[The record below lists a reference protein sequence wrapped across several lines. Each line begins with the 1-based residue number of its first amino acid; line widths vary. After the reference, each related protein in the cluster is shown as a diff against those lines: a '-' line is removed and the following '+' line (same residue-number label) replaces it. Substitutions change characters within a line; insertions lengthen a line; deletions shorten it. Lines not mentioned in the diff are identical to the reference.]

1 MYKGIFREEAV
12 AYKNKQQSISP
23 VSVPSTHVAFVVCA
37 IICLI
42 IIFIMMTLKY
52 TERVSVTGVTIP
64 LKGVATVKGRYQVHH
79 GDYVHKDQALFSIN
93 SVMKDSSGIQYTE
106 IGIGLLNKEKKA
118 LEKELSSKYKS
129 TKEQLLILDKE
140 LNKRRE
146 SLVIL
151 ERTLLLIENE
161 IRREKP
167 FYDKIIK
174 LHPRGLFLI
183 WR

>member
-1 MYKGIFREEAV
+1 
-12 AYKNKQQSISP
+12 
-23 VSVPSTHVAFVVCA
+23 
-37 IICLI
+37 
-42 IIFIMMTLKY
+42 
-52 TERVSVTGVTIP
+52 
-64 LKGVATVKGRYQVHH
+64 
-79 GDYVHKDQALFSIN
+79 
-93 SVMKDSSGIQYTE
+93 MKDSSGIQYTE

-174 LHPRGLFLI
+174 LHPR
-183 WR
+183 

>member
-1 MYKGIFREEAV
+1 
-12 AYKNKQQSISP
+12 
-23 VSVPSTHVAFVVCA
+23 
-37 IICLI
+37 
-42 IIFIMMTLKY
+42 
-52 TERVSVTGVTIP
+52 
-64 LKGVATVKGRYQVHH
+64 
-79 GDYVHKDQALFSIN
+79 
-93 SVMKDSSGIQYTE
+93 MKDSSGIQYTE

-183 WR
+183 

>member
-1 MYKGIFREEAV
+1 
-12 AYKNKQQSISP
+12 
-23 VSVPSTHVAFVVCA
+23 
-37 IICLI
+37 
-42 IIFIMMTLKY
+42 
-52 TERVSVTGVTIP
+52 
-64 LKGVATVKGRYQVHH
+64 
-79 GDYVHKDQALFSIN
+79 
-93 SVMKDSSGIQYTE
+93 MKDSSGIQYTE

-151 ERTLLLIENE
+151 ERTLLLTENE

-174 LHPRGLFLI
+174 LHPGGLFLI

>member
-1 MYKGIFREEAV
+1 
-12 AYKNKQQSISP
+12 
-23 VSVPSTHVAFVVCA
+23 
-37 IICLI
+37 
-42 IIFIMMTLKY
+42 
-52 TERVSVTGVTIP
+52 
-64 LKGVATVKGRYQVHH
+64 
-79 GDYVHKDQALFSIN
+79 
-93 SVMKDSSGIQYTE
+93 MKDSSGIQYTE

>member
-1 MYKGIFREEAV
+1 
-12 AYKNKQQSISP
+12 
-23 VSVPSTHVAFVVCA
+23 
-37 IICLI
+37 
-42 IIFIMMTLKY
+42 
-52 TERVSVTGVTIP
+52 
-64 LKGVATVKGRYQVHH
+64 
-79 GDYVHKDQALFSIN
+79 
-93 SVMKDSSGIQYTE
+93 MKDSSGIQYTE

-146 SLVIL
+146 SLAIL

-167 FYDKIIK
+167 FYD
-174 LHPRGLFLI
+174 
-183 WR
+183 

>member
-1 MYKGIFREEAV
+1 
-12 AYKNKQQSISP
+12 
-23 VSVPSTHVAFVVCA
+23 
-37 IICLI
+37 
-42 IIFIMMTLKY
+42 
-52 TERVSVTGVTIP
+52 
-64 LKGVATVKGRYQVHH
+64 
-79 GDYVHKDQALFSIN
+79 
-93 SVMKDSSGIQYTE
+93 MKDSSGIQYTE

-161 IRREKP
+161 IRREK
-167 FYDKIIK
+167 
-174 LHPRGLFLI
+174 
-183 WR
+183 

>member
-1 MYKGIFREEAV
+1 
-12 AYKNKQQSISP
+12 
-23 VSVPSTHVAFVVCA
+23 
-37 IICLI
+37 
-42 IIFIMMTLKY
+42 
-52 TERVSVTGVTIP
+52 
-64 LKGVATVKGRYQVHH
+64 
-79 GDYVHKDQALFSIN
+79 
-93 SVMKDSSGIQYTE
+93 MKDSSGIQYTE

-167 FYDKIIK
+167 FYDKII
-174 LHPRGLFLI
+174 
-183 WR
+183 

>member
-1 MYKGIFREEAV
+1 
-12 AYKNKQQSISP
+12 
-23 VSVPSTHVAFVVCA
+23 
-37 IICLI
+37 
-42 IIFIMMTLKY
+42 
-52 TERVSVTGVTIP
+52 
-64 LKGVATVKGRYQVHH
+64 
-79 GDYVHKDQALFSIN
+79 
-93 SVMKDSSGIQYTE
+93 MKDSSGIQYTE

-167 FYDKIIK
+167 FYD
-174 LHPRGLFLI
+174 
-183 WR
+183 

>member
-1 MYKGIFREEAV
+1 
-12 AYKNKQQSISP
+12 
-23 VSVPSTHVAFVVCA
+23 
-37 IICLI
+37 
-42 IIFIMMTLKY
+42 
-52 TERVSVTGVTIP
+52 
-64 LKGVATVKGRYQVHH
+64 
-79 GDYVHKDQALFSIN
+79 
-93 SVMKDSSGIQYTE
+93 MKDSSGIQYTE

-174 LHPRGLFLI
+174 LH
-183 WR
+183 

>member
-1 MYKGIFREEAV
+1 
-12 AYKNKQQSISP
+12 
-23 VSVPSTHVAFVVCA
+23 
-37 IICLI
+37 
-42 IIFIMMTLKY
+42 
-52 TERVSVTGVTIP
+52 
-64 LKGVATVKGRYQVHH
+64 
-79 GDYVHKDQALFSIN
+79 
-93 SVMKDSSGIQYTE
+93 MKDSSGIQYTE

-174 LHPRGLFLI
+174 LHPGGLFLI

>member
-1 MYKGIFREEAV
+1 
-12 AYKNKQQSISP
+12 
-23 VSVPSTHVAFVVCA
+23 
-37 IICLI
+37 
-42 IIFIMMTLKY
+42 
-52 TERVSVTGVTIP
+52 
-64 LKGVATVKGRYQVHH
+64 
-79 GDYVHKDQALFSIN
+79 
-93 SVMKDSSGIQYTE
+93 MKDSSGIQYTE

-174 LHPRGLFLI
+174 
-183 WR
+183 

>member
-1 MYKGIFREEAV
+1 
-12 AYKNKQQSISP
+12 
-23 VSVPSTHVAFVVCA
+23 
-37 IICLI
+37 
-42 IIFIMMTLKY
+42 
-52 TERVSVTGVTIP
+52 
-64 LKGVATVKGRYQVHH
+64 
-79 GDYVHKDQALFSIN
+79 
-93 SVMKDSSGIQYTE
+93 MKDSSGIQYTE

-183 WR
+183 W

>member
-1 MYKGIFREEAV
+1 
-12 AYKNKQQSISP
+12 
-23 VSVPSTHVAFVVCA
+23 
-37 IICLI
+37 
-42 IIFIMMTLKY
+42 
-52 TERVSVTGVTIP
+52 
-64 LKGVATVKGRYQVHH
+64 
-79 GDYVHKDQALFSIN
+79 
-93 SVMKDSSGIQYTE
+93 MKDSSGIQYTE

-174 LHPRGLFLI
+174 LHP
-183 WR
+183 

>member
-1 MYKGIFREEAV
+1 
-12 AYKNKQQSISP
+12 
-23 VSVPSTHVAFVVCA
+23 
-37 IICLI
+37 
-42 IIFIMMTLKY
+42 
-52 TERVSVTGVTIP
+52 
-64 LKGVATVKGRYQVHH
+64 
-79 GDYVHKDQALFSIN
+79 
-93 SVMKDSSGIQYTE
+93 MKDSSGIQYTE

-167 FYDKIIK
+167 FY
-174 LHPRGLFLI
+174 
-183 WR
+183 

>member
-1 MYKGIFREEAV
+1 
-12 AYKNKQQSISP
+12 
-23 VSVPSTHVAFVVCA
+23 
-37 IICLI
+37 
-42 IIFIMMTLKY
+42 
-52 TERVSVTGVTIP
+52 
-64 LKGVATVKGRYQVHH
+64 
-79 GDYVHKDQALFSIN
+79 
-93 SVMKDSSGIQYTE
+93 MKDSSGIQYTE

-174 LHPRGLFLI
+174 L
-183 WR
+183 

>member
-1 MYKGIFREEAV
+1 
-12 AYKNKQQSISP
+12 
-23 VSVPSTHVAFVVCA
+23 
-37 IICLI
+37 
-42 IIFIMMTLKY
+42 
-52 TERVSVTGVTIP
+52 
-64 LKGVATVKGRYQVHH
+64 
-79 GDYVHKDQALFSIN
+79 
-93 SVMKDSSGIQYTE
+93 MKDSSGIQYTE

-183 WR
+183 WRWII

>member
-1 MYKGIFREEAV
+1 
-12 AYKNKQQSISP
+12 
-23 VSVPSTHVAFVVCA
+23 
-37 IICLI
+37 
-42 IIFIMMTLKY
+42 
-52 TERVSVTGVTIP
+52 
-64 LKGVATVKGRYQVHH
+64 
-79 GDYVHKDQALFSIN
+79 
-93 SVMKDSSGIQYTE
+93 MKDSSGIQYTE

-167 FYDKIIK
+167 FYDKI
-174 LHPRGLFLI
+174 
-183 WR
+183 

>member
-1 MYKGIFREEAV
+1 
-12 AYKNKQQSISP
+12 
-23 VSVPSTHVAFVVCA
+23 
-37 IICLI
+37 
-42 IIFIMMTLKY
+42 
-52 TERVSVTGVTIP
+52 
-64 LKGVATVKGRYQVHH
+64 
-79 GDYVHKDQALFSIN
+79 
-93 SVMKDSSGIQYTE
+93 MKDSSGIQYTE

-174 LHPRGLFLI
+174 LHPRG
-183 WR
+183 

>member
-1 MYKGIFREEAV
+1 
-12 AYKNKQQSISP
+12 
-23 VSVPSTHVAFVVCA
+23 
-37 IICLI
+37 
-42 IIFIMMTLKY
+42 
-52 TERVSVTGVTIP
+52 
-64 LKGVATVKGRYQVHH
+64 
-79 GDYVHKDQALFSIN
+79 
-93 SVMKDSSGIQYTE
+93 MKDSSGIQYTE

-167 FYDKIIK
+167 FYDK
-174 LHPRGLFLI
+174 
-183 WR
+183 

>member
-1 MYKGIFREEAV
+1 
-12 AYKNKQQSISP
+12 
-23 VSVPSTHVAFVVCA
+23 
-37 IICLI
+37 
-42 IIFIMMTLKY
+42 
-52 TERVSVTGVTIP
+52 
-64 LKGVATVKGRYQVHH
+64 
-79 GDYVHKDQALFSIN
+79 
-93 SVMKDSSGIQYTE
+93 MKDSSGIQYTE

-151 ERTLLLIENE
+151 EGTLLLIENE

>member
-1 MYKGIFREEAV
+1 
-12 AYKNKQQSISP
+12 
-23 VSVPSTHVAFVVCA
+23 
-37 IICLI
+37 
-42 IIFIMMTLKY
+42 
-52 TERVSVTGVTIP
+52 
-64 LKGVATVKGRYQVHH
+64 
-79 GDYVHKDQALFSIN
+79 
-93 SVMKDSSGIQYTE
+93 MKDSSGIQYTE

-161 IRREKP
+161 IRRE
-167 FYDKIIK
+167 
-174 LHPRGLFLI
+174 
-183 WR
+183 

>member
-1 MYKGIFREEAV
+1 
-12 AYKNKQQSISP
+12 
-23 VSVPSTHVAFVVCA
+23 
-37 IICLI
+37 
-42 IIFIMMTLKY
+42 
-52 TERVSVTGVTIP
+52 
-64 LKGVATVKGRYQVHH
+64 
-79 GDYVHKDQALFSIN
+79 
-93 SVMKDSSGIQYTE
+93 MKDSSGIQYTE

-167 FYDKIIK
+167 
-174 LHPRGLFLI
+174 
-183 WR
+183 

>member
-1 MYKGIFREEAV
+1 
-12 AYKNKQQSISP
+12 
-23 VSVPSTHVAFVVCA
+23 
-37 IICLI
+37 
-42 IIFIMMTLKY
+42 
-52 TERVSVTGVTIP
+52 
-64 LKGVATVKGRYQVHH
+64 
-79 GDYVHKDQALFSIN
+79 
-93 SVMKDSSGIQYTE
+93 MKDSSGIQYTE

-167 FYDKIIK
+167 F
-174 LHPRGLFLI
+174 
-183 WR
+183 